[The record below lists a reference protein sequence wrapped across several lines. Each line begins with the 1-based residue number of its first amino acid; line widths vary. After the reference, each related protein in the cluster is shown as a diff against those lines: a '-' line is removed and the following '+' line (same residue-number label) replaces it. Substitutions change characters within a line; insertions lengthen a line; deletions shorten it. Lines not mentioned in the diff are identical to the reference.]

1 MKSEYN
7 SIMKSCL
14 KISNANTEVIKSIG
28 ETVQIINENTKE
40 QFQRIDEKF
49 TFSCAVM
56 LFILE
61 GIDLDGIISNP
72 IKKTLKN
79 YVEKYK
85 IN

>member
-1 MKSEYN
+1 
-7 SIMKSCL
+7 
-14 KISNANTEVIKSIG
+14 
-28 ETVQIINENTKE
+28 
-40 QFQRIDEKF
+40 
-49 TFSCAVM
+49 M

-61 GIDLDGIISNP
+61 GNDLDGIISNT